1 MSTPQCLCTSIN
13 GYVSAESKQDYSE
26 NVWQIAELKI
36 VGEKM
41 FGEWID
47 FSQKDA
53 KIGSSWV
60 NHRQLILPNLPNFS
74 TGKHSHYMIY
84 V

>member
-1 MSTPQCLCTSIN
+1 MSTPQCLCTGIN
-13 GYVSAESKQDYSE
+13 GYVSVENKQDYNE

-47 FSQKDA
+47 YFGQKDA
-53 KIGSSWV
+53 KLGLSWV
-60 NHRQLILPNLPNFS
+60 NHRQLILPNFS
-74 TGKHSHYMIY
+74 TAKHSCHMVY